1 MPSRLL
7 IVGLGLIGGSLAAA
21 LRKAGFGAS
30 EKGAA
35 GFGAAEGVTAG
46 FGAAEKRA
54 EILACD
60 PDADEIARGIEMGLI
75 DRGDT
80 RLASLLE
87 DVDLVVLAV
96 PVLAMRQVMGELAA
110 AGAVEQ
116 GLVITDVGSTKGAIR
131 EAAVEVFGG
140 MPASLVLGHPIAGS
154 EKSGVAAANPE
165 LYVGHKVILTPEPS
179 TDRAALG
186 SVRALWEAAGA
197 EVLEMDVA
205 RHDEVL
211 ARTSHLPH
219 LLAFSLVDTLARQ
232 DERLDIFRYAAG
244 GFRDFTRIAGS
255 DPVMWRDIFVAN
267 RDAVLHALDDFE
279 AGVARLREA
288 VEGGDTDAML
298 ATFDRASHAR
308 HYFDSLLNQTSY
320 QAEYQMQA
328 QDQLRYRVSPGGG
341 VTGRIRV
348 PGDKSISH
356 RSIMLGAL
364 AEGVTEVSG
373 FLEGEDS
380 LATLQAFREM
390 GVAIEGPHQG
400 RVTVHGVGLHGL
412 KAPAGPLYVGNAG
425 TAMRLFAG
433 LLAGQSFDTELTGD
447 HSLTKRPMGRVADPL
462 REMGA
467 VIETAEGGRP
477 PMKIKGG
484 QPLKGIDYDMPMASA
499 QVKSCLLLAGLY
511 AEGETRVREPAPTR
525 DHTER
530 MLNGFGYEVGREGDT
545 CWLQGGGRLTAA
557 PIDVPSDIS
566 SATFFLVAA
575 AITPG
580 ADLVL
585 EHVGTNPTRIGVI
598 NILKQMGADL
608 RLENEREVGGEP
620 VADLHIR
627 YAPLKG
633 IDIPV
638 DQVPLAID
646 EFPALFVAAAN
657 AEGTTR
663 LREAAELRVKESD
676 RLKAMADGLSALGVE
691 NRLYEDGIDIVG
703 RREGQGGDGP
713 SYGGGRIDSLGDH
726 RIAMA
731 FSVAALRASGEIVID
746 DCANVATSFPGF
758 VDLARRVGLTLAEEQ
773 EAS

>member
-1 MPSRLL
+1 MRGDDTPVGASTLL
-7 IVGLGLIGGSLAAA
+7 IVGLGMIGGSLAAA
-21 LRKAGFGAS
+21 LKTNGFRG
-30 EKGAA
+30 
-35 GFGAAEGVTAG
+35 
-46 FGAAEKRA
+46 R
-54 EILACD
+54 ILACD
-60 PDADEIARGIEMGLI
+60 PDADEIATGLEMGLI
-75 DRGDT
+75 DEGGSE
-80 RLASLLE
+80 LAPLVAKS
-87 DVDLVVLAV
+87 DLIVLAV
-96 PVLAMRQVMGELAA
+96 PVLAMGQVFAQLVPLVGERIL
-110 AGAVEQ
+110 
-116 GLVITDVGSTKGAIR
+116 TDVGSTKRRVCDVAR
-131 EAAVEVFGG
+131 EAFGYL
-140 MPASLVLGHPIAGS
+140 PANFVPGHPIAGS

-165 LYVGHKVILTPEPS
+165 LYRHHKVILTPEAGTAS
-179 TDRAALG
+179 SAVAA
-186 SVRALWEAAGA
+186 VRALWQRCGA
-197 EVLEMDVA
+197 EVLEMPVD
-205 RHDEVL
+205 RHDQVL

-255 DPVMWRDIFVAN
+255 DPVMWRDIFTAN
-267 RDAVLHALDDFE
+267 RGALLAALDDFE
-279 AGVARLREA
+279 AGLARLRTA
-288 VEGGDTDAML
+288 VEQGDSDAML
-298 ATFDRASHAR
+298 GTFDRASHAR
-308 HYFDSLLNQTSY
+308 HYFETLLNQTSY
-320 QAEYQMQA
+320 QTMEARQVQ
-328 QDQLRYRVSPGGG
+328 YRVSPGGS
-341 VTGRIRV
+341 VSGRIRV

-364 AEGVTEVSG
+364 ANGVTEVKG

-380 LATLQAFREM
+380 LATLQAFRDM

-400 RVTVHGVGLHGL
+400 RVTIHGVGLHGL
-412 KAPAGPLYVGNAG
+412 KPPAGSIYVGNSG
-425 TAMRLFAG
+425 TAMRLFTG
-433 LLAGQSFDTELTGD
+433 LLAGQAFDTELTGD
-447 HSLTKRPMGRVADPL
+447 ASLTKRPMARVADPL
-462 REMGA
+462 RLMGA
-467 VIETAEGGRP
+467 RIDTAEGGRP
-477 PMKIKGG
+477 PLKIHGG

-530 MLNGFGYEVGREGDT
+530 MLNGFGYKVDRDGDLAM
-545 CWLQGGGRLTAA
+545 LQGGGELTSA

-580 ADLVL
+580 SDLVL
-585 EHVGTNPTRIGVI
+585 EHVGVNPTRIGVI
-598 NILKQMGADL
+598 NILKAMGADL
-608 RLENEREVGGEP
+608 RLENPREVGGEP

-663 LREAAELRVKESD
+663 LRGAEELRVKESD
-676 RLKAMADGLSALGVE
+676 RIQAMADGLTILGVE
-691 NRLYEDGIDIVG
+691 TTVYDDGIDVVG
-703 RREGQGGDGP
+703 KGGDAANYQGGQV
-713 SYGGGRIDSLGDH
+713 DSLGDH

-731 FSVAALRASGEIVID
+731 FTIAALRASEPVLVD

-758 VDLARRVGLTLAEEQ
+758 VTLANKVGLELT
-773 EAS
+773 EAST